1 MPCAYERE
9 EGADPGSVLLT
20 PWFFLF
26 SWWTANETLAFR
38 RRFECFG
45 RLRAARRREE
55 GGRRKEGGKLVGHV
69 HDDIVRHDD
78 IV

>member
-1 MPCAYERE
+1 MLCVDERE
-9 EGADPGSVLLT
+9 KGAGPGSVLL
-20 PWFFLF
+20 WSFLF
-26 SWWTANETLAFR
+26 SWFTAYETLAFR

-69 HDDIVRHDD
+69 EHWL
-78 IV
+78 

>member
-1 MPCAYERE
+1 MLSADERE
-9 EGADPGSVLLT
+9 EGAGPGSVLL
-20 PWFFLF
+20 WSFLF
-26 SWWTANETLAFR
+26 SWFTAYETLAFR
-38 RRFECFG
+38 RRFGCFG

>member
-1 MPCAYERE
+1 MLCADERE
-9 EGADPGSVLLT
+9 KGAGPGSVLLWSFLF
-20 PWFFLF
+20 PWF
-26 SWWTANETLAFR
+26 TAYETLAFR
-38 RRFECFG
+38 RRFGCFG

>member
-1 MPCAYERE
+1 MLCADERE
-9 EGADPGSVLLT
+9 KGAGPGSVLL
-20 PWFFLF
+20 WSFLF
-26 SWWTANETLAFR
+26 SWFTAYETLAFR
-38 RRFECFG
+38 RRFGCFG

>member
-1 MPCAYERE
+1 MLCADERE
-9 EGADPGSVLLT
+9 EGAGPGSVLL
-20 PWFFLF
+20 WSFLF
-26 SWWTANETLAFR
+26 SWFTANETLAFR
-38 RRFECFG
+38 RRFGCFG
-45 RLRAARRREE
+45 RLRAAGRREE